1 MTHFKTGAHTIE
13 FKTTNYLK
21 LSELPPAYENAI
33 KPEGKRRYRLNVTK
47 LPRMQEYN
55 SPADT
60 QKAINEAFTAIA
72 NEFSEY
78 PTMTRVDYR
87 LDDHEGTYADGL
99 PLMTV
104 LVNLIA
110 YRSGI
115 YDRRVFYTD
124 GNGVTTSVRCMPD
137 DKDKNTQYGAEYYD
151 KPKQAKTDEYGNA
164 RFELRR
170 LNMEGGSV
178 QYVVKEWRDLLQSI
192 TKKEY
197 LAMLEAHARSL
208 HELRQD
214 GETASAF
221 IRRTRGKLIA
231 YEEWSIMHRITGK
244 RSNHYDN
251 AAGLPKWGEVKTLI
265 DAITAQLDEAL
276 SQPQSQT
283 KTPPTQPKS
292 ITKHPNSGANEL
304 PF

>member
-1 MTHFKTGAHTIE
+1 MLKFKTGVHTIE

-33 KPEGKRRYRLNVTK
+33 KPEGKKRYRLNVTK

-60 QKAINEAFTAIA
+60 QNAINEAFAA
-72 NEFSEY
+72 LADMGAGY
-78 PTMTRVDYR
+78 PQTTRIDYR
-87 LDDHEGTYADGL
+87 LDDHEGTYVDGL
-99 PLMTV
+99 SLMTV

-124 GNGVTTSVRCMPD
+124 GNGVTTSTRCMPD
-137 DKDKNTQYGAEYYD
+137 DKDKTTQYGAEYYD

-164 RFELRR
+164 RLELRR
-170 LNMEGGSV
+170 LNMEGETV
-178 QYVVKEWRDLLQSI
+178 QFVLREWLDMLKSI

-197 LAMLEAHARSL
+197 IAMLEAHARSL
-208 HELRQD
+208 HSTRQD
-214 GETASAF
+214 EESATEF
-221 IRRTRGKLIA
+221 IRKMRGKLIA
-231 YEEWSIMHRITGK
+231 YEEWNIIHKISGK
-244 RSNHYDN
+244 HSNHYDQ
-251 AAGLPKWGEVKTLI
+251 AAHLPKWAEVKTFI
-265 DAITAQLDEAL
+265 DDLTAQLHGAL
-276 SQPQSQT
+276 A
-283 KTPPTQPKS
+283 QPKTIS
-292 ITKHPNSGANEL
+292 FHPESVMKPE

>member
-1 MTHFKTGAHTIE
+1 MMHFKTGVHTIE

-47 LPRMQEYN
+47 LPRMQEYS

-110 YRSGI
+110 YHSGI

-137 DKDKNTQYGAEYYD
+137 DKDKSTQYGAEYYD
-151 KPKQAKTDEYGNA
+151 KPKQAKTDEYGKA

-214 GETASAF
+214 GETSGAF
-221 IRRTRGKLIA
+221 VRRVRCKLIA
-231 YEEWSIMHRITGK
+231 HEEQTKLYRISGK
-244 RSNHYDN
+244 ATNHYYE
-251 AAGLPKWGEVKTLI
+251 GMPKWEQVKKLI

-276 SQPQSQT
+276 ALPQSIT
-283 KTPPTQPKS
+283 NHRQP
-292 ITKHPNSGANEL
+292 GVNEL